1 MKMKNNNGF
10 SQLELTLLTENKRQ
24 KDILDNLPHCWG
36 LDEAGE
42 LQHNVPVIPGMTVW
56 HCYPNQIDLQENA
69 PWECKVLSICESA
82 YVTVQIKK
90 TKFDMRD
97 IMSPDELE
105 LYATPEAAKV
115 AMKIIAK
122 KDAEKERIRA
132 EKRKIKNE
140 KNTGTT

>member
-1 MKMKNNNGF
+1 MKNNNEYL
-10 SQLELTLLTENKRQ
+10 QLELTLLTENKQQ
-24 KDILDNLPHCWG
+24 KDILDNLPHCWS

-56 HCYPNQIDLQENA
+56 HCYPNHIKLQENA
-69 PWECKVLSICESA
+69 PWECNVLSICESA

-90 TKFDMRD
+90 KEFDMRD
-97 IMSPDELE
+97 IMTPDELE
-105 LYATPEAAKV
+105 LYSTKKAAKV

-132 EKRKIKNE
+132 EKKK
-140 KNTGTT
+140 G